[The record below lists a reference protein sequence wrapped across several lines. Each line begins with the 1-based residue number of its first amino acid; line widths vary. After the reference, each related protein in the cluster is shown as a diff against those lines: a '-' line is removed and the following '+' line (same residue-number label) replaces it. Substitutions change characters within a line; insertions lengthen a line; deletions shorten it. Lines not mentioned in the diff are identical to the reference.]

1 MQVAQTFVPSD
12 FTLMAWLP
20 VSASVEPDRKPEQPA
35 SLHSVVPVNVAVAP
49 LSVCTLKA
57 LFANVLAAGIATE
70 EEVES

>member
-35 SLHSVVPVNVAVAP
+35 SLDSVVPVNVAVAA
-49 LSVCTLKA
+49 LSVCTVNIVNA
-57 LFANVLAAGIATE
+57 LAAGIATE
-70 EEVES
+70 DEVDN